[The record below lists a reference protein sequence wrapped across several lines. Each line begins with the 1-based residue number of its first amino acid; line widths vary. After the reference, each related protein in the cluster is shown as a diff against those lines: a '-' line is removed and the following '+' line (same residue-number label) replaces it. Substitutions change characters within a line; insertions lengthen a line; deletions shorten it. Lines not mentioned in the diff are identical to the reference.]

1 MSTRI
6 PKMKNREF
14 ATLGFSFLTGISML
28 CDESPPRPTNFRA
41 TWHSDICVYAAKE
54 TTSARDFNRTV
65 AGHEPHPIRFD
76 SHER

>member
-1 MSTRI
+1 MSNQYGKT
-6 PKMKNREF
+6 
-14 ATLGFSFLTGISML
+14 SS
-28 CDESPPRPTNFRA
+28 S
-41 TWHSDICVYAAKE
+41 SYYVYAAKE